1 MLYFGWNVSG
11 GDVMA
16 KSLRELKAD
25 FLAKDAEIAKRVYG
39 VMLDSDTAHLQL
51 SGTTVEILMNV
62 QSLQLAILD
71 KLIQMEDDGK

>member
-1 MLYFGWNVSG
+1 
-11 GDVMA
+11 MA

-25 FLAKDAEIAKRVYG
+25 FLAKDAEIDKRVCG
-39 VMLDSDTAHLQL
+39 VMLDSDTALLQL